1 MSALRPLVGLELKTN
16 FSLAA
21 LSWQI
26 RHGKNR
32 WRTLGIAVLIA
43 VAALP
48 MVIAFIL
55 GIKSIYG
62 ALHVI
67 GQESAL
73 ILLGVIAGQ
82 AMVFVFGFFYVISAF
97 YFSNDLE
104 RLISLPLRP
113 KEVVAS
119 KFLVVIINEYFSIM
133 PLVLPV
139 FLGYGILARAPLE
152 FWILLL
158 PVYLLLP
165 VVPLALSAL
174 LAIGLMRVVNLTR
187 KKDALIIVGSLVLIG
202 LNFFFQ
208 MRAHGE
214 GDPAAIARFLTE
226 RDGLIQLIGSRFPP
240 SVWAS
245 RSLSLGFS
253 PEGMGQLGLLA
264 GVSAAILFGMVALSE
279 KLFYQG
285 AIGLS
290 EITAKRRK
298 LSRLEMERSISTGRG
313 PVRAILDREIKIMN
327 RTPVYLLNGVL
338 VGVLVPALLIA
349 SVGTSDD
356 NPLGPL
362 VKASESGH
370 TTVLILVIA
379 AFAIVCGCLSG
390 TASSSFSR
398 EGKYFWIS
406 KIIPVPWRR
415 QVAAKF
421 IHSYLVSL
429 VGIAAALIGS
439 VFVAPVSAQALA
451 AAALLALAGAAPLNA
466 AGLWI
471 DLARPKLK
479 WSNPQ
484 QAIKQNL
491 NVVFAMIADAAYL
504 VVCGFLA
511 HFLLRAGVSGPV
523 IYFALLTI
531 AAVIGWFV
539 WRGLLSFAD
548 RKYAETEV

>member
-32 WRTLGIAVLIA
+32 FRTLGFAVL
-43 VAALP
+43 VALAAAP

-55 GIKSIYG
+55 GIKSIYA
-62 ALHVI
+62 ALHTI

-73 ILLGVIAGQ
+73 IMLGVIAGQ
-82 AMVFVFGFFYVISAF
+82 ALVFVLGFFYVISAF

-113 KEVVAS
+113 NEVVAS

-133 PLVLPV
+133 PFVLPV

-152 FWILLL
+152 FWILLV
-158 PVYLLLP
+158 PVYLFLP
-165 VVPLALSAL
+165 VIPLAISAL
-174 LAIGLMRVVNLTR
+174 LAIGLMRLVNLTR
-187 KKDALIIVGSLVLIG
+187 KKDALIIIGTLLLIS

-214 GDPAAIARFLTE
+214 GDAAAFARMLTE
-226 RDGLIQLIGSRFPP
+226 RDGLVQMIGNRFPP
-240 SVWAS
+240 SIWAS
-245 RSLSLGFS
+245 RTLSLGFS

-264 GVSAAILFGMVALSE
+264 LTSAAVLFGMVALSE
-279 KLFYQG
+279 KLFYEG

-290 EITAKRRK
+290 EITSKRRK
-298 LSRLEMERSISTGRG
+298 LSRVEMERSVAAGRG
-313 PVRAILDREIKIMN
+313 PVRAIVAREIKIMN
-327 RTPVYLLNGVL
+327 RTPVYLLNGVF

-349 SVGTSDD
+349 GAETSDD
-356 NPLGPL
+356 NPLGLLIEAAEAGHAAVL
-362 VKASESGH
+362 VLA
-370 TTVLILVIA
+370 IA
-379 AFAIVCGCLSG
+379 AFAVVCGCMSG

-421 IHSYLVSL
+421 LHSYLVSV

-439 VFVAPVSAQALA
+439 VVIAPVPVPALA
-451 AAALLALAGAAPLNA
+451 AAALLALVGAVPLNA

-491 NVVFAMIADAAYL
+491 NVVFAMLAGAAYL
-504 VVCGFLA
+504 TACGFLA
-511 HFLLRAGVSGPV
+511 HFLLRAGLPGSFV
-523 IYFALLTI
+523 YFALLSI
-531 AAVIGWFV
+531 AAATGWFV
-539 WRGLLSFAD
+539 WRGLLRFAD
-548 RKYAETEV
+548 RKYPETEA

>member
-16 FSLAA
+16 FSLAS
-21 LSWQI
+21 LLWHI
-26 RHGKNR
+26 RHDRNR
-32 WRTLGIAVLIA
+32 LRTLGI
-43 VAALP
+43 VALVAIGLAP
-48 MVIAFIL
+48 MVIAFAL

-62 ALHVI
+62 ALHAI

-73 ILLGVIAGQ
+73 IVLGVIAGQ
-82 AMVFVFGFFYVISAF
+82 ALVFFFGFFYVISAF

-104 RLISLPLRP
+104 RLIALPLRP
-113 KEVVAS
+113 NEVVAS
-119 KFLVVIINEYFSIM
+119 KFLVVIANEYFSIM
-133 PLVLPV
+133 PFVLPV

-152 FWILLL
+152 FWILLV

-165 VVPLALSAL
+165 VIPLAISAF
-174 LAIGLMRVVNLTR
+174 LAILLMRVVNLTR
-187 KKDALIIVGSLVLIG
+187 KKDALIIVGALVLIG
-202 LNFFFQ
+202 LNFFLQ

-214 GDPAAIARFLTE
+214 GDAAAFARMLTE
-226 RDGLIQLIGSRFPP
+226 RDGLVQMIGNRFPP

-245 RSLSLGFS
+245 RTLSLGFS
-253 PEGMGQLGLLA
+253 PQGMGHLALLS
-264 GVSAAILFGMVALSE
+264 GVSAAVLFGVVALSE
-279 KLFYQG
+279 KLFYEG

-290 EITAKRRK
+290 EITSKRRR
-298 LSRLEMERSISTGRG
+298 LSRIEMERSVAPGRG

-327 RTPVYLLNGVL
+327 RTPVYLLNGVF

-349 SVGTSDD
+349 GAGTSDD
-356 NPLGPL
+356 NPLGL
-362 VKASESGH
+362 LIEAAEAGH
-370 TTVLILVIA
+370 AAVLILGIA
-379 AFAIVCGCLSG
+379 AFAVVCGCMSG

-421 IHSYLVSL
+421 LHSYLVSV

-439 VFVAPVSAQALA
+439 VVIAPVPVPALA
-451 AAALLALAGAAPLNA
+451 AAALLALVGAVPLNA

-479 WSNPQ
+479 WTNPQ

-491 NVVFAMIADAAYL
+491 NVVFAMLAGAAYL
-504 VVCGFLA
+504 TACGFLA
-511 HFLLRAGVSGPV
+511 HFLLRAGVSGSFV
-523 IYFALLTI
+523 YFALLSI
-531 AAVIGWFV
+531 AATTGWFV
-539 WRGLLSFAD
+539 WRALLSFAD
-548 RKYAETEV
+548 RKYADTEV

>member
-21 LSWQI
+21 IWWHI
-26 RHGKNR
+26 KHGENR
-32 WRTLGIAVLIA
+32 LRSLLIAVLIL
-43 VAALP
+43 VGLTP
-48 MVIAFIL
+48 MVVAFIL
-55 GIKSIYG
+55 GIKTIYG
-62 ALHVI
+62 ALHTI

-82 AMVFVFGFFYVISAF
+82 ALVFVFGFFYVISAF

-113 KEVVAS
+113 NEVVAS
-119 KFLVVIINEYFSIM
+119 KFLVVIVNEYFSIM
-133 PLVLPV
+133 PFVLPV
-139 FLGYGILARAPLE
+139 FLGYGILAHAPLE
-152 FWILLL
+152 FWILLV

-165 VVPLALSAL
+165 VIPLAVSAL
-174 LAIGLMRVVNLTR
+174 LAIALMRVVNLTR

-202 LNFFFQ
+202 LNFFIQ
-208 MRAHGE
+208 MRTHGE
-214 GDPAAIARFLTE
+214 SDTAAIARLLTE
-226 RDGLIQLIGSRFPP
+226 RDGLVQIIGNRFPP

-253 PEGMGQLGLLA
+253 PEGIGQLGLLA
-264 GVSAAILFGMVALSE
+264 AVSAAILFGMVALSE
-279 KLFYQG
+279 KLFYEG

-290 EITAKRRK
+290 EITSRRRK
-298 LSRLEMERSISTGRG
+298 LSRLEMERSITQGRG
-313 PVRAILDREIKIMN
+313 PLRAILDREIKIMN

-338 VGVLVPALLIA
+338 VGVLVPALLI
-349 SVGTSDD
+349 VGVRSSDD
-356 NPLGPL
+356 NPLGVL
-362 VKASESGH
+362 VSAAESGH
-370 TTVLILVIA
+370 TAVLILVLA
-379 AFAIVCGCLSG
+379 AFAIVCGCMSG

-406 KIIPVPWRR
+406 KIIPVSWRR

-421 IHSYLVSL
+421 LHSYLVSL
-429 VGIAAALIGS
+429 VGIVAALIGS
-439 VFVAPVSAQALA
+439 LVVAPVSGSALA
-451 AAALLALAGAAPLNA
+451 AAALLSLVGAVPLNA

-479 WSNPQ
+479 WTNPQ

-491 NVVFAMIADAAYL
+491 NVVFAMLAGAAYL

-511 HFLLRAGVSGPV
+511 HFLLRTGLPGSFVYS
-523 IYFALLTI
+523 ALLLI
-531 AAVIGWFV
+531 AAATGWFV
-539 WRGLLSFAD
+539 WRGLMGFAD
-548 RKYAETEV
+548 RKYPETDV

>member
-1 MSALRPLVGLELKTN
+1 MSALRPLVSLELKTN

-21 LSWQI
+21 LSWSI

-32 WRTLGIAVLIA
+32 LRTLGIAVLIA

-62 ALHVI
+62 ALHAI

-82 AMVFVFGFFYVISAF
+82 AIVFVFGFFYVISAF

-113 KEVVAS
+113 NEVVAS

-226 RDGLIQLIGSRFPP
+226 RDGLVQLIGSRFPP

-253 PEGMGQLGLLA
+253 PEGMGHLALLA
-264 GVSAAILFGMVALSE
+264 GVSAAVLFGMVALSE
-279 KLFYQG
+279 KLFYEG

-298 LSRLEMERSISTGRG
+298 LSRLEMERSIAAGRG

-349 SVGTSDD
+349 GVGTSDD
-356 NPLGPL
+356 NPLGAL

-370 TTVLILVIA
+370 TSVLILVIA
-379 AFAIVCGCLSG
+379 AFALVCGCMSG

-415 QVAAKF
+415 QVTAKF

-429 VGIAAALIGS
+429 VGITAALIGS
-439 VFVAPVSAQALA
+439 VFVAPVSAPALA
-451 AAALLALAGAAPLNA
+451 AAALLALAGAVPLNA

-479 WSNPQ
+479 WTNPQ

-491 NVVFAMIADAAYL
+491 NVVFAMLAGAVYL
-504 VVCGFLA
+504 VACGFFA
-511 HFLLRAGVSGPV
+511 HFLMRAGVPGSFV
-523 IYFALLTI
+523 YLALLVI
-531 AAVIGWFV
+531 AVLSAWGV
-539 WRGLLSFAD
+539 WRGLLGFAD
-548 RKYAETEV
+548 RKYPDMEA

>member
-32 WRTLGIAVLIA
+32 LRTLGIAVLIA
-43 VAALP
+43 VALVP
-48 MVIAFIL
+48 MVAAFIL

-62 ALHVI
+62 ALHAI

-73 ILLGVIAGQ
+73 ILLGVITGQ
-82 AMVFVFGFFYVISAF
+82 ALVFVFGFFYVISAF

-104 RLISLPLRP
+104 RLIALPLRP
-113 KEVVAS
+113 NEVVIS

-133 PLVLPV
+133 PFVLPV

-152 FWILLL
+152 FWILLV

-187 KKDALIIVGSLVLIG
+187 KKDALIIIGSLVLIG

-208 MRAHGE
+208 VRAHGE
-214 GDPAAIARFLTE
+214 GDTAAIARLLTE
-226 RDGLIQLIGSRFPP
+226 RDGLVQLIGRRFPP

-264 GVSAAILFGMVALSE
+264 GLSAAVLFGMVALSE
-279 KLFYQG
+279 KLFYEG

-290 EITAKRRK
+290 EIAAKRRK
-298 LSRLEMERSISTGRG
+298 LSRLEMERSIAAGRG

-349 SVGTSDD
+349 SAGTSDD
-356 NPLGPL
+356 NPLGAL

-370 TTVLILVIA
+370 TTVLILVVA
-379 AFAIVCGCLSG
+379 AFALVCGCMSG

-439 VFVAPVSAQALA
+439 VFVAPVPAPALA
-451 AAALLALAGAAPLNA
+451 AAALLALAGAVPLNA

-479 WSNPQ
+479 WTNPQ

-511 HFLLRAGVSGPV
+511 YFLLRAGVPGSFV
-523 IYFALLTI
+523 YFALLTI
-531 AAVIGWFV
+531 AVVTAWGV
-539 WRGLLSFAD
+539 WRGLAGFAG
-548 RKYAETEV
+548 RKYPEMEA